1 MTFFLQNQPI
11 MKNAF
16 AIMLMMC
23 AAMAVASAQ
32 GKSDNERNDTL
43 FMICYDSNCIYI
55 MNSDVVA
62 FEHVCPD
69 DEKYY
74 IGYRTSLPEQDI
86 YRLTTEKAIQL
97 GEIKVTTGHFVS
109 LFEKTKS
116 GTWEPIHVQHPWS
129 SGIPSGP
136 MRMLPLLI
144 DEGDIE
150 NGSHFSRII
159 HNIHFIL
166 IYI

>member
-1 MTFFLQNQPI
+1 
-11 MKNAF
+11 
-16 AIMLMMC
+16 MLMMC

-86 YRLTTEKAIQL
+86 YRLTTEKAMQL
-97 GEIKVTTGHFVS
+97 GEIKVTIGHPVR

-116 GTWEPIHVQHPWS
+116 GIWEPIHVQHPWS
-129 SGIPSGP
+129 SVIPSGP
-136 MRMLPLLI
+136 MRMLYLLI
-144 DEGDIE
+144 DEEDFE
-150 NGSHFSRII
+150 NGSHFHRIV
-159 HNIHFIL
+159 HNINFIL

>member
-11 MKNAF
+11 MKHAF
-16 AIMLMMC
+16 AIMLTMC

-32 GKSDNERNDTL
+32 DKPDNERNDTL
-43 FMICYDSNCIYI
+43 FRICYDSNCFYI

-69 DEKYY
+69 NEKYY
-74 IGYRTSLPEQDI
+74 INFGTFPEQDI
-86 YRLTTEKAIQL
+86 YRLTTEKAMQL
-97 GEIKVTTGHFVS
+97 GEIKVTIGHSVR

-116 GTWEPIHVQHPWS
+116 GVWEPIHVQHPWS
-129 SGIPSGP
+129 SFFPSGP
-136 MRMLPLLI
+136 MRMLYLLI
-144 DEGDIE
+144 DEEDFE
-150 NGSHFSRII
+150 NGSHFHRIV
-159 HNIHFIL
+159 HNINFIL